1 MAYNK
6 RYRVSHTFEN
16 GSRFIGTIGI
26 RNATPD
32 FPENIEGRMI
42 VESVNGRFQ
51 GIFKL
56 VNGTVGRV
64 SGVVLPPQPKNWIF
78 EPQGADKY
86 LQNETGPNVELP
98 RTELDIASNRE
109 PQYDSVLSDGPE
121 REKNGPDTIRIHV
134 QRRHHRRRKR
144 KIPAARIGLHQH
156 QLE

>member
-16 GSRFIGTIGI
+16 GTRFIGTIGI

-51 GIFKL
+51 GVFKL

-64 SGVVLPPQPKNWIF
+64 SGTSTSAKKLDLRATRCRQVSAKRDRAERGNASHRTRHRIQPGT
-78 EPQGADKY
+78 P
-86 LQNETGPNVELP
+86 V
-98 RTELDIASNRE
+98 
-109 PQYDSVLSDGPE
+109 
-121 REKNGPDTIRIHV
+121 
-134 QRRHHRRRKR
+134 
-144 KIPAARIGLHQH
+144 
-156 QLE
+156 

>member
-6 RYRVSHTFEN
+6 RYRVTHTFAD

-51 GIFKL
+51 GVFKL

-64 SGVVLPPQPKNWIF
+64 SGVVLPPQPKIGSSSHKVQTSICKTRSGRMSSCLVPNSTSH
-78 EPQGADKY
+78 P
-86 LQNETGPNVELP
+86 TGNPSMTVSSATGLP
-98 RTELDIASNRE
+98 TMRNC
-109 PQYDSVLSDGPE
+109 
-121 REKNGPDTIRIHV
+121 
-134 QRRHHRRRKR
+134 
-144 KIPAARIGLHQH
+144 
-156 QLE
+156 

>member
-51 GIFKL
+51 GVFKL

-98 RTELDIASNRE
+98 RAELDIASNRE
-109 PQYDSVLSDGPE
+109 PQYDSVLSDGT
-121 REKNGPDTIRIHV
+121 PDDAELLSLI
-134 QRRHHRRRKR
+134 
-144 KIPAARIGLHQH
+144 A
-156 QLE
+156 

>member
-32 FPENIEGRMI
+32 FPANIEGRMI

-51 GIFKL
+51 GVFKL

-86 LQNETGPNVELP
+86 LQNETGPNVKCLAPNSTSHPTGNPSMTVSSATGLP
-98 RTELDIASNRE
+98 TMRNC
-109 PQYDSVLSDGPE
+109 
-121 REKNGPDTIRIHV
+121 
-134 QRRHHRRRKR
+134 
-144 KIPAARIGLHQH
+144 
-156 QLE
+156 

>member
-6 RYRVSHTFEN
+6 RYRVTHTFAD

-42 VESVNGRFQ
+42 VESANGRFQ
-51 GIFKL
+51 GVFKL
-56 VNGTVGRV
+56 VNGTVGRI

-86 LQNETGPNVELP
+86 LQNEIGPNVELP

-109 PQYDSVLSDGPE
+109 PQYDSVLSDGT
-121 REKNGPDTIRIHV
+121 PDDAELLSLI
-134 QRRHHRRRKR
+134 
-144 KIPAARIGLHQH
+144 A
-156 QLE
+156 

>member
-6 RYRVSHTFEN
+6 RYRVTHTFAD

-51 GIFKL
+51 GVFKL

-64 SGVVLPPQPKNWIF
+64 SGVVLPPQPKKIGSSSHKVQTSICKTRSGRMSSCLVPNSTSH
-78 EPQGADKY
+78 P
-86 LQNETGPNVELP
+86 TGNPSMTVSSATGLP
-98 RTELDIASNRE
+98 TMRNC
-109 PQYDSVLSDGPE
+109 
-121 REKNGPDTIRIHV
+121 
-134 QRRHHRRRKR
+134 
-144 KIPAARIGLHQH
+144 
-156 QLE
+156 

>member
-16 GSRFIGTIGI
+16 GTRFIGTIGI

-51 GIFKL
+51 GVFKL
-56 VNGTVGRV
+56 V
-64 SGVVLPPQPKNWIF
+64 

-86 LQNETGPNVELP
+86 LQNETGPNVEMP

-109 PQYDSVLSDGPE
+109 PQYDSVLSDGT
-121 REKNGPDTIRIHV
+121 PDDAELLSLI
-134 QRRHHRRRKR
+134 
-144 KIPAARIGLHQH
+144 A
-156 QLE
+156 

>member
-6 RYRVSHTFEN
+6 RYRVTHTFAD

-51 GIFKL
+51 GVFKL

-64 SGVVLPPQPKNWIF
+64 SGVVLPPQPKKLDLRATRCRQVSAKRDRA
-78 EPQGADKY
+78 ECRAASY
-86 LQNETGPNVELP
+86 
-98 RTELDIASNRE
+98 RTRH
-109 PQYDSVLSDGPE
+109 
-121 REKNGPDTIRIHV
+121 RIQPGTPV
-134 QRRHHRRRKR
+134 
-144 KIPAARIGLHQH
+144 
-156 QLE
+156 

>member
-86 LQNETGPNVELP
+86 LQNETGMSSCLAPNSTSHPTGNPSMTVSSATGLP
-98 RTELDIASNRE
+98 TMRNC
-109 PQYDSVLSDGPE
+109 
-121 REKNGPDTIRIHV
+121 
-134 QRRHHRRRKR
+134 
-144 KIPAARIGLHQH
+144 
-156 QLE
+156 

>member
-16 GSRFIGTIGI
+16 GTRFIGTIGI

-51 GIFKL
+51 GVFKL
-56 VNGTVGRV
+56 VNGTVGRG

-109 PQYDSVLSDGPE
+109 PQ
-121 REKNGPDTIRIHV
+121 
-134 QRRHHRRRKR
+134 
-144 KIPAARIGLHQH
+144 
-156 QLE
+156 

>member
-56 VNGTVGRV
+56 VNTRCRQVSAKRDRAECRAASHRTRHRIQPGTPV
-64 SGVVLPPQPKNWIF
+64 
-78 EPQGADKY
+78 
-86 LQNETGPNVELP
+86 
-98 RTELDIASNRE
+98 
-109 PQYDSVLSDGPE
+109 
-121 REKNGPDTIRIHV
+121 
-134 QRRHHRRRKR
+134 
-144 KIPAARIGLHQH
+144 
-156 QLE
+156 

>member
-51 GIFKL
+51 GVFKL

-64 SGVVLPPQPKNWIF
+64 SGVVLPPQPKIGSSSHKVQTSICKTRPGRTWKCLAPNSTSH
-78 EPQGADKY
+78 P
-86 LQNETGPNVELP
+86 TGNPSMTVSSATGLP
-98 RTELDIASNRE
+98 TMRNC
-109 PQYDSVLSDGPE
+109 
-121 REKNGPDTIRIHV
+121 
-134 QRRHHRRRKR
+134 
-144 KIPAARIGLHQH
+144 
-156 QLE
+156 

>member
-6 RYRVSHTFEN
+6 RYRVTHTFAD

-51 GIFKL
+51 GVFKL

-78 EPQGADKY
+78 EHTVQTSICKTRPGRMSSY
-86 LQNETGPNVELP
+86 LAPNSTSHPTGNPSMTVSSATGRPTMRNC
-98 RTELDIASNRE
+98 
-109 PQYDSVLSDGPE
+109 
-121 REKNGPDTIRIHV
+121 
-134 QRRHHRRRKR
+134 
-144 KIPAARIGLHQH
+144 
-156 QLE
+156 